1 MLKDAFL
8 SIVWKDCGR
17 NDLLVRARRR
27 GDIEKVFP
35 TAIVRHTPNSDYPF
49 RAAIPGGVVTYEI
62 TQQFRRIDYPNFKD
76 AVDDAVLH
84 DAYLRV
90 WGDMLAVME
99 PRGTTAPVF
108 RPRPAPK
115 RKVRR

>member
-1 MLKDAFL
+1 MWIMLKDAFL
-8 SIVWKDCGR
+8 SIVKKDCGPTE
-17 NDLLVRARRR
+17 LLVRARR
-27 GDIEKVFP
+27 
-35 TAIVRHTPNSDYPF
+35 
-49 RAAIPGGVVTYEI
+49 RAAIPGGVVTYWI
-62 TQQFRRIDYPNFKD
+62 TNQFHRIDYPNFKD

-99 PRGTTAPVF
+99 PRGTSAPVF

-115 RKVRR
+115 RKARR